1 MKAKEKI
8 LIKDLR
14 ENLKELV
21 QKEIKDLP
29 KHLESLEP
37 IERINVLTRLMP
49 YVFPK
54 VQTVHLTQGEP
65 NRFEY

>member
-1 MKAKEKI
+1 MNTKERI
-8 LIKDLR
+8 LTKELR
-14 ENLKELV
+14 NTLKELV

-29 KHLESLEP
+29 KHLKTLEP
-37 IERINVLTRLMP
+37 KDRIIVLTKLMP

-65 NRFEY
+65 NIFEV

>member
-1 MKAKEKI
+1 MKTKEQI
-8 LIKDLR
+8 LTKELR
-14 ENLKELV
+14 DSLKELV

-29 KHLESLEP
+29 KHLETLDP
-37 IERINVLTRLMP
+37 KDRINVLTKLMP

-65 NRFEY
+65 NIFEF